1 MIEVDNELKELFQ
14 QSEQKQYKNNQY
26 HKNDEVLTFS
36 KNENYLT
43 HLTEYEFDDILELGE
58 EKAEQFPDGVL
69 PDWIQDKVDQTSE
82 IIEAPKTMVSMT
94 ALSVLSVALH
104 SKIQMTLR
112 PSWVIRPNVFML
124 VVALPGESKTPTLKE
139 MYKPIRKY
147 EDEIKQLHELNVHSI
162 GAQYEA
168 LDEQINKAKKELN
181 KIDDTNGALNGVNKK
196 EILDKIS
203 RLGKE
208 KSELPSLNNPRIT
221 ADEVTPE
228 GYIQLLADNKGILS
242 IISAEMDI
250 FTMFSN
256 GANGVPK
263 PEALLK
269 VYNQEQITKDLKG
282 DKKEGSKGVH
292 IKSPSSVCFSMIQP
306 IVLKNMSDLLIG
318 RGLLDRFI
326 LAFPESRI
334 GTKQFIDIEPDQRI
348 NNIYDGAI
356 EKMLKIK
363 DDSYHLTFEPDAKKV
378 FNDFLKKHDKAQ
390 AEGNDLYDL
399 GSYATK
405 IPQNIG
411 KIIPL
416 LHVADNIIHDDVP
429 EKVSK
434 ETLDKAISLYE
445 FIISNAFKGLNVG
458 KRNLRD
464 AAMEKVISK
473 IKNSKTLKG
482 HQEIAIRDIVRTYD
496 NNSSGKKELEIALE
510 ELEDRNYLIRFNVGR
525 KKNVWLNPKII
536 S

>member
-1 MIEVDNELKELFQ
+1 MVTDELKELFE
-14 QSEQKQYKNNQY
+14 QSEQTQYNGKQHYKNQ
-26 HKNDEVLTFS
+26 DEILTFS
-36 KNENYLT
+36 KNEDYLT
-43 HLTEYEFDDILELGE
+43 YLKNYEFDEILELGE
-58 EKAEQFPDGVL
+58 EKSLQFPDGIL
-69 PDWIQDKVDQTSE
+69 PDWVQDKVDQTAE
-82 IIEAPKTMVSMT
+82 MIEAPKTMVAMT

-104 SKIQMTLR
+104 AKVKMTLR
-112 PSWVIRPNVFML
+112 PSWIIRPNVFML

-139 MYKPIRKY
+139 MYKPVRKY
-147 EDEIKQLHELNVHSI
+147 EDEIKQLHELNIHSLS
-162 GAQYEA
+162 AQYES

-196 EILDKIS
+196 GILDKIS

-208 KSELPSLNNPRIT
+208 KNDLPSLNNPRIT

-228 GYIQLLADNKGILS
+228 GYIQLLADNKGVLS

-256 GANGVPK
+256 GANGIPK

-269 VYNQEQITKDLKG
+269 AYNQEQITKDLKG

-292 IKSPSSVCFSMIQP
+292 INSPSSVCFSMIQP

-334 GTKQFIDIEPDQRI
+334 GTKQFIDIEPDSRI

-356 EKMLKIK
+356 ERMLKTK
-363 DDSYHLTFEPDAKKV
+363 DDSYHLTFEPEAQKV

-390 AEGNDLYDL
+390 AEGNELYDL

-411 KIIPL
+411 KLIPL
-416 LHVADNIIHDDVP
+416 LHVADTFIHGDVP
-429 EKVSK
+429 EEISK
-434 ETLDKAISLYE
+434 ETVVKAISLYD
-445 FIISNAFKGLNVG
+445 FIISNAFKGMNVSR
-458 KRNLRD
+458 KNLRD
-464 AAMEKVISK
+464 AAMKTALSK
-473 IKNSKTLKG
+473 IKNSKKLKG
-482 HQEIAIRDIVRTYD
+482 HQEINIRDLVLTYD
-496 NNSSGKKELEIALE
+496 KSSAAQKEVAIALE
-510 ELEDRNYLIRFNVGR
+510 GLKDRGYLIRFNVGR
-525 KKNVWLNPKII
+525 KKNIWLNPKIMD
-536 S
+536 